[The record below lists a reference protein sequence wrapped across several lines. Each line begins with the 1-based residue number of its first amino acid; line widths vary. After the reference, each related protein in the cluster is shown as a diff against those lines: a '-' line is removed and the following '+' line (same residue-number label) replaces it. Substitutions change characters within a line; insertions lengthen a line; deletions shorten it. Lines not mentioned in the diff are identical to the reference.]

1 VLWRKCPAADQ
12 ELIEP
17 RLHRQGTNR
26 TDVRTDLD
34 NDLVSLPVSEFRSQ
48 LRISDGI
55 LFSTPEYAHGIP
67 GVLKNALDWV
77 VSSGELY
84 DKPVALFAAS
94 SRSTYAQASLAETLK
109 VMAARMIGEAS
120 ITVPL
125 LGSNLHEGSIVL
137 DPDLTSLIRSTVAAL
152 VSAIRAGR
160 PRASS

>member
-1 VLWRKCPAADQ
+1 MSALTSTMIWYLCLCPSFVP
-12 ELIEP
+12 E
-17 RLHRQGTNR
+17 
-26 TDVRTDLD
+26 
-34 NDLVSLPVSEFRSQ
+34 

-55 LFSTPEYAHGIP
+55 LFSTPENAHGIP

-84 DKPVALFAAS
+84 DKPVALFGAS

-137 DPDLTSLIRSTVAAL
+137 DPDLTSLIRSTVATL